1 MNTFRTLLAAALL
14 LPALA
19 FSGCGYH
26 LGGLRASA
34 LKDKDTFCV
43 NMFANHTTQPMVSI
57 QMTTALADS
66 LQRDGA
72 FRMAAP
78 KDCDFRIDGAV
89 TSIDRESLRTDP
101 DDTYV
106 SSEIGLVVHVSYKV
120 TDSDTGKVLMEGTT
134 EASGSYFNDI
144 GSVQSARD
152 AALSYATRKAAD
164 NIVNN
169 LTIP

>member
-1 MNTFRTLLAAALL
+1 MKTPRTLLAALML

-19 FSGCGYH
+19 FSACGYR
-26 LGGLRASA
+26 LGGLRASE
-34 LKDKDTFCV
+34 LKDKETFCV
-43 NMFANHTTQPMVSI
+43 NMFANHTTQPMVAM

-78 KDCDFRIDGAV
+78 ADCDFRIEGAV
-89 TSIDRESLRTDP
+89 TGIGRESLRTDP

-106 SSEIGLVVHVSYKV
+106 SSEIGLVVRVSYKV
-120 TDSDTGKVLMEGTT
+120 MDTDTGKVLMEGSTQ
-134 EASGSYFNDI
+134 ASGSYFNDI

-164 NIVNN
+164 NIVNQ